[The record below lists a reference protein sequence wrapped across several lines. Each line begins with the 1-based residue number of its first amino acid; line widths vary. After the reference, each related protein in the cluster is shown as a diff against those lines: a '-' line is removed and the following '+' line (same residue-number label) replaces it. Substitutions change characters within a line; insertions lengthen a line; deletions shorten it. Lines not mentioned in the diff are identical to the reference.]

1 MKNTSSP
8 PLEIRHDQ
16 IDPVILEAI
25 RKVDEIARTQ
35 NTAYFLA
42 GATAREIMLRHVFGR
57 PPGRRTLDVDLGIAI
72 TDWDHFRLLKSALIE
87 PGGFQSHSSMVQRL
101 VYPSNPAVLVGPG
114 PVRNGRERRT
124 NPLLG
129 RLKKTS

>member
-1 MKNTSSP
+1 MTNTSSP
-8 PLEIRHDQ
+8 PLKIRDDR
-16 IDPVILEAI
+16 IDPVVLEAI

-72 TDWDHFRLLKSALIE
+72 TD
-87 PGGFQSHSSMVQRL
+87 
-101 VYPSNPAVLVGPG
+101 
-114 PVRNGRERRT
+114 
-124 NPLLG
+124 
-129 RLKKTS
+129 